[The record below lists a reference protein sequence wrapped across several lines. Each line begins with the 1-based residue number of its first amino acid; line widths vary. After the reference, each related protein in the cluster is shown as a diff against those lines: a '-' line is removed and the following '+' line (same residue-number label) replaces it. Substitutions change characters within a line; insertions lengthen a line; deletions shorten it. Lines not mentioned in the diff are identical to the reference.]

1 MSAVLKPPGWEYVSV
16 AFKPPGTVNTGNES
30 SNFDS
35 TESFSERQSWLAAEQ
50 IPFRER
56 TGEEGGRVVSFPKM
70 G

>member
-1 MSAVLKPPGWEYVSV
+1 MSAVLKPPG
-16 AFKPPGTVNTGNES
+16 TVDTGNEG
-30 SNFDS
+30 SNFGS